1 MFIFP
6 AGILEERALLQSRLH
21 VLTQEVIA
29 NRGCVDALSTQM
41 ANMVRRQKVAQ
52 RSAAELEAAVASF
65 EEVLSGLRDAGLVA
79 NC

>member
-1 MFIFP
+1 MFTYA
-6 AGILEERALLQSRLH
+6 AGMVEERALLQSRLH

-29 NRGCVDALSTQM
+29 NRGSVDALSTQM

-52 RSAAELEAAVASF
+52 RSAAELEVAVASF
-65 EEVLSGLRDAGLVA
+65 EEVLSGLRDARLVA